1 MKTTLRRVAPE
12 LYRTNAV
19 KTFWHDGLF
28 GQIRR
33 RGRKWEAEIRR
44 ATGEM
49 LRPAGSW
56 RTRKDAHK
64 EINSILDSI

>member
-1 MKTTLRRVAPE
+1 MQTTLRKVAPE

-19 KTFWHDGLF
+19 KTFWHEGLF

-44 ATGEM
+44 ANGDT
-49 LRPAGSW
+49 LRPAGMW
-56 RTRKDAHK
+56 RTRKEAHE
-64 EINSILDSI
+64 EINHILSAI